1 MHALC
6 VQRQTTAVLRVK
18 SVKVKAL
25 RAVLRAELRTELKAE
40 LRVAALR
47 AVLRAELRTEL
58 RTELKAELRAVLRT
72 ELKAELRAAA
82 LRAAALRAVL
92 RVKLMRLNP
101 AVLTAMVNRSVVAT
115 QLNRLHRE
123 SKKQDIKL
131 FPTTSRKC

>member
-18 SVKVKAL
+18 SVIVKAL

-58 RTELKAELRAVLRT
+58 
-72 ELKAELRAAA
+72 KAELRAA
-82 LRAAALRAVL
+82 LRAEL
-92 RVKLMRLNP
+92 RVKLTRLDP

-123 SKKQDIKL
+123 SKK
-131 FPTTSRKC
+131 TRH